1 MVPKPVVIDFTLPIV
16 GKSLKQREPMS
27 YTIYLFWCQVTFASC
42 VNAYM
47 FCIYS
52 FIPKKFCKW
61 LCRCQHLLH
70 RLLPLP
76 RCWRARSFSAAA
88 KWDFGRLC
96 HCLQECPS
104 TLSHFA
110 KYLIQPTS
118 LPSVL
123 WFTAQHF
130 LLETCD
136 LSDLWGFVIWGHLLL
151 PHFQGVLD
159 LKYMWMR
166 KRKRRLL
173 QGTTVAAGHLGHG
186 LGSHFG
192 ELTAPT
198 CQAWTGQARECLFP
212 LKNPTCLFTSHAQTL
227 YNFSPQLIFTL
238 FPLNHIVWFSS
249 SVLLS
254 DFHLNSYLKRNDT
267 ATQWFQG
274 PPSIFLEIL
283 WVL

>member
-1 MVPKPVVIDFTLPIV
+1 
-16 GKSLKQREPMS
+16 MS
-27 YTIYLFWCQVTFASC
+27 GYICLMCHRLYVS
-42 VNAYM
+42 Y
-47 FCIYS
+47 I
-52 FIPKKFCKW
+52 FILKKFCKW
-61 LCRCQHLLH
+61 FCRCQHLLH

-104 TLSHFA
+104 MLSHFA
-110 KYLIQPTS
+110 KYLILPTS

-159 LKYMWMR
+159 LKHMWMS

-173 QGTTVAAGHLGHG
+173 QGTTVAAAILGMG
-186 LGSHFG
+186 LGATLVTRHNH
-192 ELTAPT
+192 PT
-198 CQAWTGQARECLFP
+198 RWPWIF
-212 LKNPTCLFTSHAQTL
+212 KNLSLRFC
-227 YNFSPQLIFTL
+227 
-238 FPLNHIVWFSS
+238 
-249 SVLLS
+249 VLL
-254 DFHLNSYLKRNDT
+254 HLH
-267 ATQWFQG
+267 
-274 PPSIFLEIL
+274 FLWKQISRSR
-283 WVL
+283 